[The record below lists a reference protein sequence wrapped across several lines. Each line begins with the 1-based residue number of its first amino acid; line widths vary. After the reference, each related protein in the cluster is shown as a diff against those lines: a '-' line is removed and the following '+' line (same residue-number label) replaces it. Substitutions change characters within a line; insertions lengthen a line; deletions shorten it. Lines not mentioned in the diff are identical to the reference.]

1 MTWNWT
7 GEQKDHIFI
16 VIVTIHVRVIVRVIT
31 HMIIITIVISCV
43 RRRSC
48 ANVENVTLE
57 TSTHVTLHPDLLP
70 HYH

>member
-7 GEQKDHIFI
+7 GEQKDHTII
-16 VIVTIHVRVIVRVIT
+16 VIVIVHVIVIVIV
-31 HMIIITIVISCV
+31 HIIIITIVISCV